1 DRESQMPIVMNMRW
15 GGVTPEQY
23 EQAREQ
29 VGWERRPPDGGVNPI
44 TSFTEG
50 GLRVTDVWETADD
63 FNRFAESRLMP
74 VVQELGIEGAPEV
87 TSSGLQAVWNPGV
100 AQVAAARA

>member
-1 DRESQMPIVMNMRW
+1 MPIVMNMRW

-29 VGWERRPPDGGVNPI
+29 VGWELRPPDGGI
-44 TSFTEG
+44 IHIASFTEG

-63 FNRFAESRLMP
+63 FNRFVESRLMP
-74 VVQELGIEGAPEV
+74 VVQEIGIEGEPEV
-87 TSSGLQAVWNPGV
+87 TFSELQTVWNPGI
-100 AQVAAARA
+100 AQVATARA

>member
-1 DRESQMPIVMNMRW
+1 MPIVMNMRW

-29 VGWERRPPDGGVNPI
+29 VGWEQRAPDGGI
-44 TSFTEG
+44 IHIASFTQD

-63 FNRFAESRLMP
+63 FNRFVESRLMP
-74 VVQELGIEGAPEV
+74 VVQELGIEGEPEV
-87 TSSGLQAVWNPGV
+87 TFSELQAVWNPGV